1 VDVIVNADDL
11 GISREVNDAT
21 FELMKDGAVTSAT
34 IMANGPDVEAAC
46 QQTHEFPNCS
56 FGVHLNVTEF
66 SPLTTSG
73 DLGPLLDSDNRFI
86 GEQVRRI
93 KIDSKLANGI
103 FAEYCA
109 QIEKVKSLG
118 VTPSHLDSHNYV
130 HTVARIFP
138 ILKRV
143 QKRYGLRKV
152 RLSRNI
158 YADRLMGK
166 NGLNADILG
175 LDPSIGGQDIGT
187 GLRMKKAF
195 YNFMLRNYY
204 RTKTTDGFSGFR
216 LFYEYAKSHKMGQG
230 TFEVVVHPANDYYD
244 SSEVEILKGP
254 WRDELKVPVRLI
266 NYRELS

>member
-1 VDVIVNADDL
+1 MDVIVNADDL
-11 GISREVNDAT
+11 GISREVDDAT
-21 FELMKDGAVTSAT
+21 FQLMKDGLVTSAT
-34 IMANGPDVEAAC
+34 IMANGLDVEAAC
-46 QQTHEFPNCS
+46 QRTREFPNCS

-66 SPLTTSG
+66 SPLTAPEN
-73 DLGPLLDSDNRFI
+73 LEPLLDSENRFI
-86 GEQVRRI
+86 GEQVRRVN
-93 KIDSKLANGI
+93 IDSRLANGI
-103 FAEYCA
+103 FNEYCA
-109 QIEKVKSLG
+109 QIEKVKALG

-158 YADRLMGK
+158 YADRLLGK
-166 NGLNADILG
+166 DGLSADTLG
-175 LDPSIGGQDIGT
+175 LDPALGCRDIGT
-187 GLRMKKAF
+187 VLRMKKSF

-216 LFYEYAKSHKMGQG
+216 LFYEYAKSRKMGQS
-230 TFEVVVHPANDYYD
+230 TFEVVVHPANDYYHP
-244 SSEVEILKGP
+244 SEVEILKGP
-254 WRDELKVPVRLI
+254 WRDELKFPVRLI